1 MPIKNHLY
9 VHDGQHLSVGEACPV
24 FGEFRVENY
33 LTGRCHLMALAL
45 SEGAGLTCAVLLDV
59 EAGYDADDEPV
70 AALEHAFVELGQG
83 AEGVVVDARGGRQRS
98 DVLAEYDQAFSP
110 ELIVG
115 KKAEDLIRRWISVGL
130 LEDYAPGER
139 EGLALYVQALQKYPC
154 LTLLPEDSP
163 WHAYEP
169 SHDKISQP
177 LVRVTGVAS
186 STITHDF

>member
-70 AALEHAFVELGQG
+70 AALEHAFVELG
-83 AEGVVVDARGGRQRS
+83 RGPKALSLMHVAGGSVLTSWLNTTRHFPQNLSSGRK
-98 DVLAEYDQAFSP
+98 L
-110 ELIVG
+110 
-115 KKAEDLIRRWISVGL
+115 K
-130 LEDYAPGER
+130 
-139 EGLALYVQALQKYPC
+139 
-154 LTLLPEDSP
+154 T
-163 WHAYEP
+163 
-169 SHDKISQP
+169 
-177 LVRVTGVAS
+177 
-186 STITHDF
+186 